1 MKVNLGII
9 TTLALAFLAG
19 VMGYGELR
27 QQVKDLREV
36 VQIEMSHA
44 QSWIDDLRDQVRE
57 LQKR

>member
-1 MKVNLGII
+1 MKVSLGVIA
-9 TTLALAFLAG
+9 TLALALLAG

-36 VQIEMSHA
+36 VQIEISHA

-57 LQKR
+57 LQQH